1 MGPYPND
8 SLVEMDYYGNNVT
21 TVFNSSHLVGPA
33 KRIANSSDYVYSGS
47 HINFDI
53 SFYDLNTKKSNSI
66 ADSSV
71 VDRLPSISTDQSQL
85 AYISMESNTAQVWLY
100 DVNMHSKKQLSL
112 FLDHQYYLDLQFSP
126 NDNNISVLMR
136 YGIRLVDVETGN
148 VSQVKLPQQAIRG
161 MTWYDNDTLSFSIK
175 INGKWRVHHYSVESE
190 SIVMMEEKWAYIKYS
205 GNTNETAF
213 IDQNNEL
220 FINNNQFHSMT
231 FNMIDHNRVFNFQIK
246 DGYIY
251 YRPEPFQSLNV
262 IKKDLSTQQ
271 TELFLESEYRTK
283 MSITTNGIYYTHM
296 KSQSSDI
303 FRTVN

>member
-1 MGPYPND
+1 
-8 SLVEMDYYGNNVT
+8 
-21 TVFNSSHLVGPA
+21 
-33 KRIANSSDYVYSGS
+33 
-47 HINFDI
+47 
-53 SFYDLNTKKSNSI
+53 
-66 ADSSV
+66 
-71 VDRLPSISTDQSQL
+71 
-85 AYISMESNTAQVWLY
+85 
-100 DVNMHSKKQLSL
+100 
-112 FLDHQYYLDLQFSP
+112 
-126 NDNNISVLMR
+126 
-136 YGIRLVDVETGN
+136 
-148 VSQVKLPQQAIRG
+148 
-161 MTWYDNDTLSFSIK
+161 
-175 INGKWRVHHYSVESE
+175 
-190 SIVMMEEKWAYIKYS
+190 MMEEKWAYIKYS

-220 FINNNQFHSMT
+220 FINNNQFHGMT